1 MVSLNRH
8 SVLEAKQMEPS
19 KPRLDRSDFL
29 HRGLEVLVA
38 DGPGALTA
46 ARLARELKV
55 STGSFFWHFKTV
67 DRFRDELKT
76 FWRDEVIVGTIRDAK
91 ERADDPGKVMEEI
104 GKIVRRRGTHRYDA
118 AMRLWA
124 ETDCKAEE
132 IVRSAD
138 QLRGDLIAG
147 VLKDAG
153 ASTEGARDRASLF
166 GAAWRGSQEMKTD
179 HRFKLMSMITDESG
193 TSS

>member
-1 MVSLNRH
+1 
-8 SVLEAKQMEPS
+8 MEPP

-46 ARLARELKV
+46 ARLARELNV

-76 FWRDEVIVGTIRDAK
+76 FWRDEVIVGIISDAK
-91 ERADDPGKVMEEI
+91 EQAADAGKVLDEI
-104 GKIVRRRGTHRYDA
+104 GKNIRRRGAHRYDA
-118 AMRLWA
+118 AMRSWA
-124 ETDCKAEE
+124 ETDHETEK

-138 QLRGDLIAG
+138 QLRGDLITA

-153 ASTEGARDRASLF
+153 ANPEGARDRASLF
-166 GAAWRGSQEMKTD
+166 GAAWQGSQEMKPD
-179 HRFKLMSMITDESG
+179 YRFKLMGLITNDSD
-193 TSS
+193 SS